1 MGELEQTVDRGGGRL
16 PTHHIGEELL
26 LEYAAGATTEAMS
39 LLIASHLALCPM
51 CRGQLAELE
60 LLGGAMLDALPGEE
74 ADDGGLEAMLARLD
88 DEDMGPVRPAAP
100 AADPPA
106 TDGILLPQPLRSYVG
121 SDLSRLGWKRRMR
134 GLDECVLPVGGARV
148 SLMRIHQGAAM
159 PKHTHAGNE
168 LTLVLTG
175 GFTDARG
182 SYLRG
187 DVAVTDEH
195 VDHQPTADLDEDC
208 LCLAVV
214 DAPLRLTGRMTRFLN
229 PFLRI

>member
-1 MGELEQTVDRGGGRL
+1 
-16 PTHHIGEELL
+16 
-26 LEYAAGATTEAMS
+26 
-39 LLIASHLALCPM
+39 
-51 CRGQLAELE
+51 
-60 LLGGAMLDALPGEE
+60 
-74 ADDGGLEAMLARLD
+74 
-88 DEDMGPVRPAAP
+88 
-100 AADPPA
+100 
-106 TDGILLPQPLRSYVG
+106 
-121 SDLSRLGWKRRMR
+121 
-134 GLDECVLPVGGARV
+134 
-148 SLMRIHQGAAM
+148 M

-168 LTLVLTG
+168 LTLVLAG

-195 VDHQPTADLDEDC
+195 VDHQPTADWDEDC

>member
-1 MGELEQTVDRGGGRL
+1 MGDFNRIHGGSSSRL

-26 LEYAAGATTEAMS
+26 LDYAAGATTEAMS

-51 CRGQLAELE
+51 CRAQLAELE
-60 LLGGAMLDALPGEE
+60 LVGGAMLDALPG
-74 ADDGGLEAMLARLD
+74 DDDDDAGLEAVLARLD
-88 DEDMGPVRPAAP
+88 RDEDGFDAPPAPAP
-100 AADPPA
+100 AAV
-106 TDGILLPQPLRSYVG
+106 DGIVLPEPLRGYVG
-121 SDLSRLGWKRRMR
+121 KDVGALRWKRRMR

-148 SLMRIHQGAAM
+148 SLMRIHRGASM

-187 DVAVTDEH
+187 DVAVTDQH